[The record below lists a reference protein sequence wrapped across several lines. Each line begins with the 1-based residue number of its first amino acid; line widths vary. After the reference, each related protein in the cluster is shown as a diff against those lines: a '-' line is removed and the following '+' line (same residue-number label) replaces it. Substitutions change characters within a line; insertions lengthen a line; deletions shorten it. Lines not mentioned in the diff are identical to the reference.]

1 MPNITGVVQKIN
13 SRAVTTAYGNKT
25 AYSVQVDGEW
35 YSAGFKR
42 PTVNDGDT
50 VEVSYKMNGSYRNAD
65 SIVKVE
71 TTGAPAPVGVPS
83 KSPGGYS
90 PRIDK
95 VFPIPPLHPDRSIVR
110 QSALKAAVEVLGEY
124 VGDDPE
130 DLDEVCSEYIKLARR
145 FEAYSCGDLDAAAAA
160 ADIEVG
166 GM

>member
-50 VEVSYKMNGSYRNAD
+50 VEVSYKMNGTYRNAD

-83 KSPGGYS
+83 KSTGGYS
-90 PRIDK
+90 PRIEK

-110 QSALKAAVEVLGEY
+110 QSALKAAVEVIGPFRE
-124 VGDDPE
+124 G
-130 DLDEVCSEYIKLARR
+130 LDATDYIILARK

-160 ADIEVG
+160 SDIEVG